1 MRRGMRPREVSF
13 SYVSSL
19 GEKSFVK
26 DALYWQGEWNDKRL
40 SMLLDIL
47 SMKNGGSC
55 KMVVPRFM
63 QDGGA

>member
-40 SMLLDIL
+40 SMLL
-47 SMKNGGSC
+47 GTW
-55 KMVVPRFM
+55 VVGYVVLRYP
-63 QDGGA
+63 